1 MCEIVKGQRR
11 TFRDQDPPRIC
22 NKSNENL
29 KSELEFCE
37 STAASPTILQRAS
50 SFEKCLNESKHLEKG
65 KQNQKKEKVNSIKQE
80 STWSDSIKDSKDS
93 AKVSNEL
100 PAASNQTNSENLIK
114 KLSDEVPSNSHHDD
128 EVIDNGLS
136 NDTDS
141 CDGLTNGQKMAPV
154 LGVPPPPP
162 PAPHM
167 GPDGLILPRKPYNPY
182 LTSSNHKDLR
192 RELLFNQ
199 KVGKNVLNQKS
210 ELQRALEKQRE
221 AASRR
226 EAERNR
232 EENYKDDPRTALQ
245 RAIEQR
251 AKHIEMALEQS
262 QRTTEPPS
270 NLLVTARAK
279 LRPRTDSQ

>member
-1 MCEIVKGQRR
+1 MCEIAKGQRR
-11 TFRDQDPPRIC
+11 AFRDQDPPRIFDRAG
-22 NKSNENL
+22 NNSLKDEIGFSKSTP
-29 KSELEFCE
+29 S
-37 STAASPTILQRAS
+37 SPTILQRAS
-50 SFEKCLNESKHLEKG
+50 SFEKCSSESEILEKDR
-65 KQNQKKEKVNSIKQE
+65 QTREKEKG
-80 STWSDSIKDSKDS
+80 DSIGRESASFDSVRDDN
-93 AKVSNEL
+93 AKGTDQTERHDHRTTENFLKEL
-100 PAASNQTNSENLIK
+100 NDK
-114 KLSDEVPSNSHHDD
+114 VPSSARHDHQ
-128 EVIDNGLS
+128 VIANGLKS
-136 NDTDS
+136 DADS
-141 CDGLTNGQKMAPV
+141 CDGLPNGRNMAPV

-199 KVGKNVLNQKS
+199 KVGRNVLNQKS

-226 EAERNR
+226 EAEKNR
-232 EENYKDDPRTALQ
+232 DENFKDDPRTALQ

-262 QRTTEPPS
+262 QPTAEPPS